1 MGRGVYGGLRLRFL
15 SEVRGYYPDPD
26 GPRRFYRR
34 LQSWQALNATRNFR
48 ELVFSEVRQESFKAT
63 HLGNS
68 RVNHQAL
75 GELDEGNLP

>member
-1 MGRGVYGGLRLRFL
+1 MVLLHGFWAIPRSQQKWVERYEGRAH
-15 SEVRGYYPDPD
+15 
-26 GPRRFYRR
+26 RR
-34 LQSWQALNATRNFR
+34 LTDPLYAPECVEA
-48 ELVFSEVRQESFKAT
+48 VFSEVRQESFKAT